1 MPRFTLLIQ
10 RRAKPGMACRQ
21 AGDSPSGGSLL
32 FSRLAIYAAAAVLLP
47 PALAAEPTCT
57 VVDLMPQFWKVV
69 GASRAQSP
77 EQQIETFR
85 ATLVDRH
92 PGLFGKTGLGFDS
105 TEQLEAAIL
114 KSLADTRR
122 DEASMRAVVDLL
134 KTGLASHLQ
143 TFQAVFPDFRCDFVV
158 YITPSLNQLDGAGRV
173 VDDQPALIFG
183 ADVIAKEHSAADLGI
198 FVDHELFHRY
208 HSQVAGFSDDKGQQ
222 EVIWRALWA
231 EGLATYVSMKLH
243 PPASMQDALFVP
255 KDLVKRSK
263 PLLPRLIADLEPK
276 LDQADPGFFSKFFL
290 YRGRDAT
297 PPSRVGYYIGA
308 LAAEYMAE
316 RHSLSELAHMQAGAV
331 RVELSQAL
339 AGIAH
344 ATAQPTR
351 RE

>member
-69 GASRAQSP
+69 GASRDQSP

-114 KSLADTRR
+114 KSLADTLR

-183 ADVIAKEHSAADLGI
+183 ADV
-198 FVDHELFHRY
+198 
-208 HSQVAGFSDDKGQQ
+208 
-222 EVIWRALWA
+222 
-231 EGLATYVSMKLH
+231 M
-243 PPASMQDALFVP
+243 P
-255 KDLVKRSK
+255 KST
-263 PLLPRLIADLEPK
+263 PLPISE
-276 LDQADPGFFSKFFL
+276 
-290 YRGRDAT
+290 
-297 PPSRVGYYIGA
+297 
-308 LAAEYMAE
+308 
-316 RHSLSELAHMQAGAV
+316 SLSITSSSTVTTARSPVSATT
-331 RVELSQAL
+331 RVS
-339 AGIAH
+339 
-344 ATAQPTR
+344 R
-351 RE
+351 R